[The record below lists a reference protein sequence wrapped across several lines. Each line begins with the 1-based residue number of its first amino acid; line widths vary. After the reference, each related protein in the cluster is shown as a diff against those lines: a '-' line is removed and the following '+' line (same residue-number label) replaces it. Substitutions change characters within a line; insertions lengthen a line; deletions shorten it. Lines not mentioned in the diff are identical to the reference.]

1 MKKLFLFSTKLYYFW
16 TVIPLA
22 FILAVAIYLNND
34 VKTVFKLYPMIIL
47 LSVVIIVNIL
57 FYIRGIR
64 LTYDD
69 ARCLGLF
76 SKKDY
81 ARYSKDSSLVITVLR
96 HGRLLVEVFGFI
108 EEGGIGY
115 DWFDSDK
122 SAEINLFR
130 ARTNGNSKTV
140 KKILRYYGASETDAQ
155 LALNQAE
162 FKTETKE
169 IIISSTL
176 TENDSARQ
184 VRITFK
190 EIVTDAADSEDDN
203 ITIQEPS
210 SYQQ

>member
-16 TVIPLA
+16 TVMPLA

-34 VKTVFKLYPMIIL
+34 VKTILKLYPMIIL

-96 HGRLLVEVFGFI
+96 HGRLLIEVFGFI
-108 EEGGIGY
+108 EEGEIGY

-130 ARTNGNSKTV
+130 ARTNGNFKTV
-140 KKILRYYGASETDAQ
+140 KKILKYYGASESDAE

-162 FKTETKE
+162 FKTETKD

-176 TENDSARQ
+176 TENGSARQ

-190 EIVTDAADSEDDN
+190 EIATDATDSEDDN
-203 ITIQEPS
+203 IIIQEPS